1 MRASYRYIADHPEID
16 DLLMIIRN
24 VNNRDTTRLI
34 YYDDG
39 LEVDFD
45 WELGCESLYTC
56 LNVANFIK
64 NELAEDERNVV
75 RDSASHSMQ
84 ITIVS
89 DKAGDAI
96 ELEFLIWCT
105 DLVFARMSPDRLYM

>member
-45 WELGCESLYTC
+45 WELGCESLYT
-56 LNVANFIK
+56 A
-64 NELAEDERNVV
+64 
-75 RDSASHSMQ
+75 
-84 ITIVS
+84 
-89 DKAGDAI
+89 
-96 ELEFLIWCT
+96 
-105 DLVFARMSPDRLYM
+105 